1 MQRIQQRLLW
11 WEELT
16 GLLQSQPAL
25 LRQEV
30 SLRLGS
36 IVTMMEQLTSDDA
49 LTFGDMETILSDVRA
64 ALSEGLHVCV
74 EGEADRQNGFSE
86 SLIESVEQTKHF
98 ALFTNGQF

>member
-1 MQRIQQRLLW
+1 MLW

-25 LRQEV
+25 LTQEV

-49 LTFGDMETILSDVRA
+49 LTFSDMETILSDVRTT
-64 ALSEGLHVCV
+64 LSEGLRMSV
-74 EGEADRQNGFSE
+74 EGEADRRNGFSE
-86 SLIESVEQTKHF
+86 SLIKSIEHAAHF
-98 ALFTNGQF
+98 VLSTHVQF